1 MTDDTGN
8 NIDPFGD
15 FSSGSSDAEF
25 TGSQREEVKVDAH
38 VSKCPAC
45 GANLV
50 YSPAQKKLHCEFCGT
65 DVDVDLTD
73 FAEEIPFSEML
84 KSAPDWKDETRVFAC
99 KNCGARTIVSKK
111 DIAPVCPFC
120 GTPNVVEESDLVGL
134 KPNAVLPF
142 LIDENTAIER
152 FKKWVRRKLYA
163 PGKYKKTVRPEQIKG
178 NYFPAF
184 TFDSD
189 TFSSY
194 SGRLGKYYYVTVRR
208 NGKTFQERR
217 IRYFSINGTYSR
229 FFNDVLVYANKS
241 RDEKHMK
248 KLLPFATDYAQ
259 KYNEDFIYGFGASQY
274 EKDGTECW
282 SEAQARMRGAIQ
294 RAVLAQYTYDIVD
307 YLNVNTAFGK
317 VTYKYLLLPV
327 YIGHSK
333 YNKKLYNFYVNGQN
347 GNVAGKSPVSPV
359 KVLVTVFAGLAV
371 LAGIGVLLYFLLM

>member
-1 MTDDTGN
+1 MADDNKN
-8 NIDPFGD
+8 NPDPFEEFG
-15 FSSGSSDAEF
+15 GAEKESF
-25 TGSQREEVKVDAH
+25 TGELKREVKVDAN
-38 VSKCPAC
+38 VSKCPKC

-50 YSPAQKKLHCEFCGT
+50 YSPARKKLHCEYCGT

-73 FAEEIPFSEML
+73 FAEEIPFSELL
-84 KSAPDWKDETRVFAC
+84 KNAPDWKDETRVFAC

-111 DIAPVCPFC
+111 DIAPVCPYC

-142 LIDENTAIER
+142 LIDDKTATEK
-152 FKKWVRRKLYA
+152 FKKWAKRKLYA
-163 PGKYKKTVRPEQIKG
+163 PRKYKKNVRPEQIRG

-189 TFSSY
+189 TFSTY
-194 SGRLGKYYYVTVRR
+194 NGRLGEYYYVTVRR
-208 NGKTFQERR
+208 NGKTYQERR
-217 IRYFSINGTYSR
+217 VRYYSISGTYSR

-241 RDEKHMK
+241 RDEKRMN

-259 KYNEDFIYGFGASQY
+259 KYNEDFIYGFGATQY

-282 SEAQARMRGAIQ
+282 SEAQARMRSALQKAI
-294 RAVLAQYTYDIVD
+294 LSQYVYDFVD
-307 YLNVNTAFGK
+307 YLNVDTAFGK
-317 VTYKYLLLPV
+317 VTYKYMLLPV

-333 YNKKLYNFYVNGQN
+333 YNGKLYNFYVNGQN

-359 KVLVTVFAGLAV
+359 KVLFTVLIGLAA
-371 LAGIGVLLYFLLM
+371 LAGIGVLLYFLLR